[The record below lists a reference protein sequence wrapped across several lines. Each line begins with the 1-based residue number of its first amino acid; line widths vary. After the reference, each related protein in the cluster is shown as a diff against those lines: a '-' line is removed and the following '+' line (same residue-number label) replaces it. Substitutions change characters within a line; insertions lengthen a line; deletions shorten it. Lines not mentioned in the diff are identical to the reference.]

1 MALTYTLI
9 DMYTKSK
16 RRQQL
21 GLSMETTLWLNAAY
35 YAGDSVGYYQGFRF
49 FVSLND
55 LKIFLLDL
63 QEQLSEMIRELTSFI
78 TDPNCI

>member
-49 FVSLND
+49 FVLDVFSLDGPADRGGMKLQILCN
-55 LKIFLLDL
+55 IF
-63 QEQLSEMIRELTSFI
+63 
-78 TDPNCI
+78 

>member
-63 QEQLSEMIRELTSFI
+63 QEPIKRNDKRINVFYH
-78 TDPNCI
+78 